1 MFGVPD
7 MPLGECFLQRE
18 APLGSPVE
26 KAFST
31 RQRDLFAGLDQGLN
45 QVVDPRSELVRKSI
59 FEPDH
64 VDLGL
69 DWKLVSA
76 WTFLGLLG
84 LVS

>member
-1 MFGVPD
+1 MKFDEFGVTW
-7 MPLGECFLQRE
+7 
-18 APLGSPVE
+18 
-26 KAFST
+26 AF
-31 RQRDLFAGLDQGLN
+31 
-45 QVVDPRSELVRKSI
+45 VDPRSELVRKSI